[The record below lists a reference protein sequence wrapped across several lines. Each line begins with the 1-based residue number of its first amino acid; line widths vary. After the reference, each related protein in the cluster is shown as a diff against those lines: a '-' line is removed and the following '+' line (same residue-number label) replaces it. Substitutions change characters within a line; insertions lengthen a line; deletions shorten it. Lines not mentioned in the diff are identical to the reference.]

1 MSHRSAGPVR
11 NFIRVGRSSLDWSF
25 VISSFT
31 ALGVSADINARL
43 EKLGITRPLPIQTAT
58 IPAALAGRDICGK
71 APTGSGK
78 TLAFGMPIV
87 ANMTQSR
94 PRRPRALILVPTREL
109 ASQVHAVLGSLLGRE
124 SQRVVSIFGG
134 TGYRDQ
140 VRALHKGVNVVVACP
155 GRLEDLIERGD
166 VMLDDVTTVVL
177 DEADRMSDMGF
188 LPAVR
193 RLLDQTSPNRQ
204 LLLFSAT
211 IGREVEA
218 IIRSYQHDP
227 VRVNIETAE
236 EEKGDVIHHFWKVDR
251 ADRVAITAKLVSQ
264 HGQAFVFCRTKRGAD
279 RVVRQLQAQ
288 GVRAVPMHGDRT
300 QGQRERALD
309 SFSKGKAD
317 ALVATDVVA
326 RGIHVDDLP
335 CVVHFDPPAD
345 HTDYVHRSGR
355 TGRAGRTG
363 TVVSL
368 VTDEQRKDVQGVQR
382 ALGMEQGLLAPFS
395 SPVQAQ
401 AQVPVPQSSQPNKSE
416 TPNRGGVRG
425 HTQTPTQGHAQ
436 KQKQKAGARTMTGT
450 VKFFNGARGY
460 GFLARDGGDDLFVH
474 HSQIEGD
481 ERQGLAEGLR
491 VEFTIA
497 PGRKGE
503 EARNVRVVAA

>member
-1 MSHRSAGPVR
+1 
-11 NFIRVGRSSLDWSF
+11 
-25 VISSFT
+25 
-31 ALGVSADINARL
+31 
-43 EKLGITRPLPIQTAT
+43 
-58 IPAALAGRDICGK
+58 
-71 APTGSGK
+71 
-78 TLAFGMPIV
+78 MPIV

-227 VRVNIETAE
+227 VRINIETAE
-236 EEKGDVIHHFWKVDR
+236 EEKGDVTHHFWKVDR
-251 ADRVAITAKLVSQ
+251 ADRVAITAKLVAQ

-368 VTDEQRKDVQGVQR
+368 VTDEQRKEVHGVQR

-395 SPVQAQ
+395 SPMPVAVSSRPIQTETQNRPETQNRTETRNRTDAQ
-401 AQVPVPQSSQPNKSE
+401 TQSRSAHSQS
-416 TPNRGGVRG
+416 
-425 HTQTPTQGHAQ
+425 PTRSYTQ
-436 KQKQKAGARTMTGT
+436 KQKHKGGVSTMTGT

-481 ERQGLAEGLR
+481 ERQGLAEGLT

>member
-1 MSHRSAGPVR
+1 
-11 NFIRVGRSSLDWSF
+11 
-25 VISSFT
+25 
-31 ALGVSADINARL
+31 
-43 EKLGITRPLPIQTAT
+43 
-58 IPAALAGRDICGK
+58 
-71 APTGSGK
+71 
-78 TLAFGMPIV
+78 
-87 ANMTQSR
+87 
-94 PRRPRALILVPTREL
+94 
-109 ASQVHAVLGSLLGRE
+109 
-124 SQRVVSIFGG
+124 
-134 TGYRDQ
+134 
-140 VRALHKGVNVVVACP
+140 
-155 GRLEDLIERGD
+155 
-166 VMLDDVTTVVL
+166 VT
-177 DEADRMSDMGF
+177 
-188 LPAVR
+188 
-193 RLLDQTSPNRQ
+193 
-204 LLLFSAT
+204 
-211 IGREVEA
+211 
-218 IIRSYQHDP
+218 
-227 VRVNIETAE
+227 
-236 EEKGDVIHHFWKVDR
+236 HHFWKVDR

-368 VTDEQRKDVQGVQR
+368 VTDEQRKEIQSVQR
-382 ALGMEQGLLAPFS
+382 ALGMEQGLFAPFS
-395 SPVQAQ
+395 SPM
-401 AQVPVPQSSQPNKSE
+401 PVASPSP
-416 TPNRGGVRG
+416 
-425 HTQTPTQGHAQ
+425 
-436 KQKQKAGARTMTGT
+436 KQKGTASTMTGT

-460 GFLARDGGDDLFVH
+460 GFLAREGGEDLFVH

-481 ERQGLAEGLR
+481 ERQGLAEGLT
-491 VEFTIA
+491 VEFTVA